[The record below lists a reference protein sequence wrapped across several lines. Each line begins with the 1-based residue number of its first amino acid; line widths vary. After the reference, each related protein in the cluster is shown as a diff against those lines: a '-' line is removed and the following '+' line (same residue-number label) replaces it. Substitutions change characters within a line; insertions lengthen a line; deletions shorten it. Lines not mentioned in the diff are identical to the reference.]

1 MHSSRFRLCIGGIL
15 VYKIK
20 EVSEKTGISAY
31 TLRYYEK
38 EGILPSIERDKSGQ
52 RVYSDENIAWLEIVV
67 CLKDTNMPL
76 EEIKEIVRLS
86 MIGDETIDERK
97 QILLEHRKKIQN
109 QIELLKKSMAKVDKK
124 IAFYDGAETC

>member
-109 QIELLKKSMAKVDKK
+109 QIEILKKSMAKVDKK

>member
-1 MHSSRFRLCIGGIL
+1 

-109 QIELLKKSMAKVDKK
+109 QIEILKKSMAKVDKK

>member
-1 MHSSRFRLCIGGIL
+1 M
-15 VYKIK
+15 YKIK

-109 QIELLKKSMAKVDKK
+109 QIE
-124 IAFYDGAETC
+124 